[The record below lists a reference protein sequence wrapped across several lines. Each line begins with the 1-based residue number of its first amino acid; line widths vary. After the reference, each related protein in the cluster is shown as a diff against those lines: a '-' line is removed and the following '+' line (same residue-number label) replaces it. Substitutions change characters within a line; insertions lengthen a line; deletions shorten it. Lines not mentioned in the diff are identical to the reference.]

1 MLPSADSRLT
11 FTVRPPSCRVHTDKG
26 VDPIPSSPCTSSAK
40 SQYVPYKTADDLQ
53 TLTGDKHTMRQELGW
68 TCIAEGCFIRTCA

>member
-1 MLPSADSRLT
+1 
-11 FTVRPPSCRVHTDKG
+11 
-26 VDPIPSSPCTSSAK
+26 
-40 SQYVPYKTADDLQ
+40 VPYKTADDLQ